1 MDFSK
6 MKDKELEGKYISLLA
21 MDGER
26 SVKRIYK
33 VTKEEIFLRGRC
45 IISRETGRIIGAGKW
60 AGIKGVLVSEAK
72 AEKIKERIEAI
83 RKDDPERCTSQFL
96 SKRKYPSMRWDNRR

>member
-1 MDFSK
+1 MDFLK
-6 MKDKELEGKYISLLA
+6 MKDEELVGKYISLLA

-26 SVKRIYK
+26 AIKKIAS
-33 VTKEEIFLRGRC
+33 VTKDKISCKGC

-72 AEKIKERIEAI
+72 AEKIKERIEVI
-83 RKDDPERCTSQFL
+83 RKDDPERCTSRFL
-96 SKRKYPSMRWDNRR
+96 SKRTHPSMRWDKRR